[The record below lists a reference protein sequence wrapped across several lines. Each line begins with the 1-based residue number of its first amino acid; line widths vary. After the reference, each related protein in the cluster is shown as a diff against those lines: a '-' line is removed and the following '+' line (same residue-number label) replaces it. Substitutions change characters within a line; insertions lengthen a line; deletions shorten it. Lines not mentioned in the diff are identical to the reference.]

1 MFQTRC
7 SRGVELL
14 SFQKL
19 LRKSRD
25 SREKEGMY
33 SEKHHRLHL
42 VEETFWIKN
51 CWKLHMRSTPKQCI
65 GLSFSYLFVP
75 QVSGFG
81 TVING
86 LLMQCSCCYMGF
98 CSSSGLPTS
107 HFSSSVPILIRIIQ
121 GIISPETLQV
131 NMYVIFAY
139 ENNPF
144 LSA

>member
-33 SEKHHRLHL
+33 TEKHHRLHL

-51 CWKLHMRSTPKQCI
+51 CWKLHMRSTPKVHRLVLLLPLCSPGVWFWECDKRSLDAVQ
-65 GLSFSYLFVP
+65 LLLH
-75 QVSGFG
+75 GFLQ
-81 TVING
+81 
-86 LLMQCSCCYMGF
+86 LLWPSHIPFFQF
-98 CSSSGLPTS
+98 CSNSYSYYSGDN
-107 HFSSSVPILIRIIQ
+107 FS
-121 GIISPETLQV
+121 
-131 NMYVIFAY
+131 
-139 ENNPF
+139 
-144 LSA
+144 